1 MKNRKSASLL
11 FIITLIILFSV
22 IPIGIEATLK
32 TNRVVTSTIEEH
44 ARGSYDLLIRPKGEK
59 SEVEQMLDVV
69 EENYIDSGNGGI
81 SIDEWKKIAKD
92 TDVEVAAPVASL
104 GYFSGNQTAVA
115 LPYLPYPVR
124 YNWQYTTSDGLNNY
138 ILGEEKSYV
147 FFEGKNHETVFGYAT
162 ADTLFGINGARI
174 PRSYYQLIAIDPESE
189 QTLTGISYNDLYREI
204 EEDSDEEKMLKQ
216 LLQSRDNPSI
226 IPILQNRDFKVSLKM
241 KLKVER
247 LNIETAVY
255 KEKYNIPPDEPFIF
269 TDSKLE
275 EAFAEELSNEPVQ
288 SVEMYEIDLS
298 EVQSPFN
305 GQYVQ
310 LTDDFRVTLAEGG
323 PLSNDSG
330 KYFTV
335 SKVPYHIVDGNISV
349 NEIKESQPPVYRKV
363 TEKGVSYFEEQ
374 TAPFMLWQMGT
385 FSPKNNEK
393 QLASSPLGIYSSS
406 PIVTEDGVQLTPTIS
421 PGSFINT
428 GAAGITTMEAARL
441 IKGDTPIDAIRIR
454 VAGIT
459 RYNAVAKKKIENL
472 ATNYLEQG
480 YVVDIVAGASNK
492 EQVMH
497 VEKLGTIFAPWTTL
511 GVATQITKGANA
523 LTVVSICLFILF
535 SILWLASMLIFG
547 YFGTLEERELLR
559 SIGWNDQQIQRLYLY
574 EPYIYLLC
582 SGILVFIGF
591 LMKKASILLWTIFG
605 CVMVVTIFGVFI
617 IYFLLPKV
625 IGKSNRKKKNGAL
638 IYYAKFIIP
647 TALILFV
654 SLVLISVQTTSI
666 IMFLQEINSS
676 KLGAYT
682 VSLTLPIQVVLISV
696 TIILT
701 SISVNNAITLM
712 INERKKEF
720 QMYALIGWTQKMIV
734 KHFGREVVQWTFLP
748 ILLAMLFSCLIL
760 LFFNI
765 KLWIVCCLCLSF
777 AVVMQLAILILV
789 NYRNYYKL
797 N

>member
-1 MKNRKSASLL
+1 MKNRKKATLS

-32 TNRVVTSTIEEH
+32 TNSVVTSTIEEH

-59 SEVEQMLDVV
+59 SEVEQTLGVV

-81 SIDEWKKIAKD
+81 SIEEWRKIAKD
-92 TDVEVAAPVASL
+92 TNVEVAAPVASL

-124 YNWQYTTSDGLNNY
+124 FSWQYTTSDGVNDYN
-138 ILGEEKSYV
+138 LGEEKSYV
-147 FFEGKNHETVFGYAT
+147 FFEGKDHEMVSGYAT

-174 PRSYYQLIAIDPESE
+174 PRSYYQLVAIDPESE
-189 QTLTGISYNDLYREI
+189 QALTGINYGDLYREI
-204 EEDSDEEKMLKQ
+204 EEGSDEEEMLKQ
-216 LLQSRDNPSI
+216 LLRSRDNPPI
-226 IPILQNRDFKVSLKM
+226 IPILQNRDFNVSLKM

-255 KEKYNIPPDEPFIF
+255 KEKYNLHPDEPFIF
-269 TDSKLE
+269 NDPKLE

-288 SVEMYEIDLS
+288 SVDTYDIDLS

-305 GQYVQ
+305 GQFVQ

-330 KYFTV
+330 KYYMA
-335 SKVPYHIVDGNISV
+335 SKVPYNIVNGNISI
-349 NEIKESQPPVYRKV
+349 NEIKKSNPPIYRSV
-363 TEKGVSYFEEQ
+363 TEKGESYFENQ
-374 TAPFMLWQMGT
+374 TAPFMLWQMGS
-385 FSPKNNEK
+385 FSAKNNEK
-393 QLASSPLGIYSSS
+393 QLASSPLGIYGSS
-406 PIVTEDGVQLTPTIS
+406 PIVTEDGVQLTPTTS

-428 GAAGITTMEAARL
+428 GAAGITTMEAAKL
-441 IKGDTPIDAIRIR
+441 IKGDTPIDAIRIQ

-459 RYNAVAKKKIENL
+459 QYNAVAKKKIENL
-472 ATNYLEQG
+472 ATSYLEQG
-480 YVVDIVAGASNK
+480 YVVDIVAGASDK

-497 VEKLGTIFAPWTTL
+497 IEKLGKVLAPWTTL
-511 GVATQITKGANA
+511 GVATQITEGANA
-523 LTVVSICLFILF
+523 LTLVSICLFIVF
-535 SILWLASMLIFG
+535 SILWLGSMLIFE
-547 YFGTLEERELLR
+547 YFGTLEERKLLK
-559 SIGWNDQQIQRLYLY
+559 SIGWHDQQIQRLYLY
-574 EPYIYLLC
+574 ESYIYLLC
-582 SGILVFIGF
+582 SGILVCIG
-591 LMKKASILLWTIFG
+591 LLIKKASILLWITFG
-605 CVMVVTIFGVFI
+605 CIMVVAIISILV
-617 IYFLLPKV
+617 IYFLLPK
-625 IGKSNRKKKNGAL
+625 ILDISKGKKKSGAL
-638 IYYAKFIIP
+638 MYYAKFIIP

-666 IMFLQEINSS
+666 IIFLQEINSS

-682 VSLTLPIQVVLISV
+682 VSLTLPIQVVLVVV

-701 SISVNNAITLM
+701 CISVNNAITLM

-720 QMYALIGWTQKMIV
+720 QMYALIGWTKKMIV
-734 KHFGREVVQWTFLP
+734 KHFGKEIVQWTFIP
-748 ILLAMLFSCLIL
+748 ILLAMLISCLIL

-765 KLWIVCCLCLSF
+765 RLWIVCSLCLLF

-789 NYRNYYKL
+789 NSRNYKL